1 MKRSIGRIKKAPIH
15 PPPGLHPPARYT
27 LMTPDFLRH
36 SGHRSTLAAH
46 TSQHTRWPHSR
57 KHISARLKRHTTH
70 VSPGANPAAE
80 PPSSPTTT
88 LDRRTSSSAAP
99 ETAAA
104 SAPASPTIPL
114 PAPPPP
120 PPPSPSRAPPPRGRS
135 RNFRAALRVLAALT
149 NRTTE
154 THAPATKHAKE
165 SVRHARPKKPKPA
178 RWSSNER
185 CVATNTSAR
194 PPLTP
199 PNRRP
204 LRAFRRRSS
213 PAPSEGSNASPKPSS
228 RSSAPA
234 SFPPFV
240 PSFRGSLLRVP
251 GGPGGALVTSPTT
264 VSSVPRG
271 RTRSLR
277 LVPRILNPA
286 LASAR
291 CARTFPAE
299 LRPASAS
306 AGAKWSCATVRTQSF
321 AAAAS
326 E

>member
-1 MKRSIGRIKKAPIH
+1 MKRSIGRIKKSPH
-15 PPPGLHPPARYT
+15 PSIPPAFTPRSVHPHDPGLPPAQRA
-27 LMTPDFLRH
+27 PVHPRRAH
-36 SGHRSTLAAH
+36 VAAH
-46 TSQHTRWPHSR
+46 EVAALPEAHLRAAEETHD
-57 KHISARLKRHTTH
+57 ARLPGRQPRRGTPLLADDDARPKNVIIRRSRNRRRVRPG
-70 VSPGANPAAE
+70 VSND
-80 PPSSPTTT
+80 PPSP
-88 LDRRTSSSAAP
+88 RRRRRLPLALAR
-99 ETAAA
+99 AA
-104 SAPASPTIPL
+104 SAS
-114 PAPPPP
+114 
-120 PPPSPSRAPPPRGRS
+120 RS